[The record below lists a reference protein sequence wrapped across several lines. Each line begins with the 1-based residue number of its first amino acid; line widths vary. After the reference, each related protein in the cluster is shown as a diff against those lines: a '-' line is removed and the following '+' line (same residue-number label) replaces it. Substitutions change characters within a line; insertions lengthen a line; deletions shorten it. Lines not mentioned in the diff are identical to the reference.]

1 MGGTKTIVKYKNMLK
16 KTSEPRSLSNHN
28 GNYKFEMTIHTNKRS
43 AVSLIYI
50 YIYIYKTATIF
61 HVSIIF
67 K

>member
-28 GNYKFEMTIHTNKRS
+28 GNYKFEMTIHTNKWS

-50 YIYIYKTATIF
+50 YIYIYI
-61 HVSIIF
+61 
-67 K
+67 